1 MTTTPIH
8 SPVDDPVAVLADRF
22 WEWYL
27 ERQPLYA
34 TVLGDERYD
43 DRLDDPGPQARA
55 DEATTLHGILA
66 EAATI
71 PTADLETEERITLDM
86 LQVVARMRLRAHD
99 DRLHHF
105 EAVDQ
110 MAGPHNT
117 PGDLARFQRTDTP
130 ERFQRLLARIALFPA
145 HLAAHTE
152 NLEEGARAGRTAA
165 RPVMERT
172 ITQVRRAVDTPAS
185 ESPLLAPD
193 RTLSDEQRASL
204 RQRLERDV
212 APALTKYLA
221 SLEGLLATTRSGD
234 GVWSLPDGEA
244 VYSTAILAWTTLDDA
259 PQAFHDYGLAAIEEI
274 DEERAAIA
282 TELGYRDTE
291 SLRASLDD
299 DPDNRPPSRESL
311 VELAREQIARAEAVA
326 PTVFGRLPRAA
337 CEVRPVE
344 AYMEAEAPPAFY
356 FPPAPDGSRDGI
368 YYINTFDPASRPL
381 HRLATT
387 TYHEAVPGH
396 HFQISLETELEDL
409 PEFRRFGS
417 RLVGTAYAE
426 GWGLYS
432 ERLADELGLF
442 QGPRERLGMLDA
454 QAWRAAR
461 LVVDTGIHAFR
472 WPRQRA
478 IDFLRRTAGLTP
490 LEAETEVDRYICWPG
505 QALSYMSGQR
515 EIQSLRRS
523 MQERDGDGFD
533 LSAFHDAVLGHGSL
547 PLATLRRELPRWLLP
562 TAS

>member
-1 MTTTPIH
+1 MTTAPVQ
-8 SPVDDPVAVLADRF
+8 SPVESLAGRF

-27 ERQPLYA
+27 QRQPIYA

-43 DRLDDPGPQARA
+43 DQLDDPGPGARA
-55 DEATTLHGILA
+55 AELTTLLGVID

-71 PTADLETEERITLDM
+71 DASALETEERITLDM

-105 EAVDQ
+105 EAIDQ

-130 ERFQRLLARIALFPA
+130 ERFERLMRRIARFPTY
-145 HLAAHTE
+145 LAAHTE
-152 NLEEGARAGRTAA
+152 NLEEGAREGRTAA

-172 ITQVRRAVDTPAS
+172 ITQLRRAVKTPAG

-193 RTLSDEQRASL
+193 RTLTDEQRDLL
-204 RQRLERDV
+204 RERLERDV
-212 APALTKYLA
+212 APALAEYLG
-221 SLEGLLATTRSGD
+221 SLERLLPRARTGD

-244 VYSTAILAWTTLDDA
+244 VYSTAILAWTTLEDP
-259 PQAFHDYGLAAIEEI
+259 PQTFHDYGLASLDEI
-274 DEERAAIA
+274 DTERAAIA
-282 TELGYRDTE
+282 AQLGYGDVE
-291 SLRASLDD
+291 SLRAALDD
-299 DPDNRPPSRESL
+299 DPENRPPSRESL
-311 VELAREQIARAEAVA
+311 VELARELIAKADAVA
-326 PTVFGRLPRAA
+326 PAVFGRLPRAA

-368 YYINTFDPASRPL
+368 YYINTYDPASRPL

-409 PEFRRFGS
+409 PDFRRFGS
-417 RLVGTAYAE
+417 RLVGAAFAE

-442 QGPRERLGMLDA
+442 DGPRERLGMLDA

-472 WPRQRA
+472 WERQRA
-478 IDFLRRTAGLTP
+478 VGFLRRTAGLTP

-515 EIQSLRRS
+515 EIQSLRHA
-523 MQERDGDGFD
+523 MQERDGDRFD

-547 PLATLRRELPRWLLP
+547 PLATLRRELPRWLRP
-562 TAS
+562 GEP